1 MKIAK
6 VITTSFVPRVVRM
19 KTGILGDPPGYF
31 SHSQNYVTCESVID
45 LIKMNV
51 ALEAESDPGADVD
64 LILVNNESGFELGSQ
79 YLDTLDGLSLKRG
92 KIRIFHREN
101 YGRSFGGYNY
111 AFMKLRN
118 EYDYFI
124 FTEDD
129 IIVWVDG
136 YARKGLEVMHND
148 PHCGFVAYQGIAKK
162 FKHHT
167 LDDSIHAHG
176 GVGLT
181 STIVLNKVVECYGFL
196 PHATLNSSQSYDEII
211 EKGEVAFTNVIHKLG
226 FKLCEINHKTKLY
239 DYAYDLERCIEMP
252 RYLNGIS
259 LLCFKATIFIRRK
272 VKAWKSLIHF
282 NNCR

>member
-31 SHSQNYVTCESVID
+31 SHSQNFVTCQSVID

-51 ALEAESDPGADVD
+51 ALEAECDPGSDVD
-64 LILVNNESGFELGSQ
+64 LIIINNDSGFEPGNQ
-79 YLDTLDGLSLKRG
+79 YLDSLDGQLLKRG

-129 IIVWVDG
+129 IIVWRDG
-136 YARKGLEVMHND
+136 YARKGFEVMHNH
-148 PHCGFVAYQGIAKK
+148 PQCGFVAYQGIAKK
-162 FKHHT
+162 FKNNT
-167 LDDSIHAHG
+167 LNDSIHVHG

-181 STIVLNKVVECYGFL
+181 STVVLNKVVDCYGFL
-196 PHATLNSSQSYDEII
+196 PHATSNSSQTYDKII
-211 EKGEVAFTNVIHKLG
+211 EKGEVAFTNVIHKMGLVI
-226 FKLCEINHKTKLY
+226 CELSKSDKAY
-239 DYAYDLERCIEMP
+239 DYAYDLMRNVSVT
-252 RYLNGIS
+252 RYLTIKQLIYYRFLMGIKRIYR
-259 LLCFKATIFIRRK
+259 LLFI
-272 VKAWKSLIHF
+272 S
-282 NNCR
+282 NNSFG